1 MTQVVRR
8 SWWIHER
15 TGLVVRICEV
25 RTDQFGQL
33 LEGRV
38 TARATTTFA
47 LVDFTL
53 DAEEL
58 VSEFAALQRPF
69 GGR

>member
-1 MTQVVRR
+1 MTQVARS
-8 SWWIHER
+8 SWWIHKR
-15 TGLVVRICEV
+15 TGLVVRVCEV

-33 LEGRV
+33 LELRV
-38 TARATTTFA
+38 TARATTTFG

-58 VSEFAALQRPF
+58 LSEFTAFQRPL
-69 GGR
+69 GRR